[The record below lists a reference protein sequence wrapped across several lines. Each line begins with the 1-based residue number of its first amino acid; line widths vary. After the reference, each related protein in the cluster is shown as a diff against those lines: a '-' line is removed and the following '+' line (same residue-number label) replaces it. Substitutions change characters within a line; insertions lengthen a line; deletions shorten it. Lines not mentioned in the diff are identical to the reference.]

1 MKGMRKLAIVV
12 LIILS
17 LVIVKVIRV
26 RLNTKTIGTFETEK
40 QDILARKNYLA
51 EKLLDEPQN
60 IIAQMPSILGEQFQG
75 EWALYSCS
83 MFTAALVNIAR
94 LYPETK
100 DEALTTID
108 SLINIVISPELRRYD
123 AMRWGEDPLET
134 LDGDDSH
141 ISYLSHLAWMIG
153 GYKSIG
159 GGKQFDVLYD
169 DVCTAM
175 NRRMTSRENLCLET
189 YPGEYIYIPDVLVA
203 VVALSYYS
211 VQNNGK
217 FHGTV
222 ENWVD
227 LVRNNCL
234 DEKTGIIPSF
244 TTDYLWKNIYP
255 VKGSYTALSCYY
267 LTFIDEE
274 FAREQYDRLM
284 HLFVKKHPVFGIREY
299 YNKRRLLAADVD
311 AGIIIFSLS
320 PTGTAFS
327 VGPATYFGDRETR
340 TRIMKTAEIAG
351 TTTLNRKKEQ
361 SHYRLANMA
370 LVGEAIMLAMRTHI
384 DTES

>member
-1 MKGMRKLAIVV
+1 MVLVLTILILV
-12 LIILS
+12 LIKS
-17 LVIVKVIRV
+17 VRV
-26 RLNTKTIGTFETEK
+26 HVNMKDIGSFETEK

-51 EKLLDEPQN
+51 ERLLDDSQN
-60 IIAQMPSILGEQFQG
+60 IIDRMPPILGEQFQG

-83 MFTAALVNIAR
+83 MFSAAMVNIAK

-100 DEALTTID
+100 EEALTTID
-108 SLINIVISPELRRYD
+108 SLINIVTSPELRRYD

-134 LDGDDSH
+134 LDGDNSH

-159 GGKQFDVLYD
+159 GGKQFDALYD
-169 DVCTAM
+169 DICKAM

-189 YPGEYIYIPDVLVA
+189 YPGENIYIPDVLVA

-211 VQNNGK
+211 EQHNGK
-217 FHGTV
+217 YHKTV
-222 ENWVD
+222 EKWVD
-227 LVRNNCL
+227 VVRANCL

-244 TTDYLWKNIYP
+244 TTEYLWKNIYP
-255 VKGSYTALSCYY
+255 IKGSYSALSCYY
-267 LTFIDEE
+267 LTFIDED
-274 FAREQYDRLM
+274 FAREQYERLKQYF
-284 HLFVKKHPVFGIREY
+284 LKKHPVFGIREY
-299 YNKRRLLAADVD
+299 YNKRNLLAADVD

-327 VGPATYFGDRETR
+327 IGSATYFGDNETR

-351 TTTLNRKKEQ
+351 STSSNKRKQ
-361 SHYRLANMA
+361 QRHYRLANMA
-370 LVGEAIMLAMRTHI
+370 LVGEAIMLAMRTNI
-384 DTES
+384 